1 GEFKDSKGL
10 VTSDSKAAKTPGHC
24 SQWAR
29 PSGPAERPLDP
40 PLREGC
46 AIASG
51 RSSLKTTKSI
61 VSLDKIY
68 KKMNTQAQQEHTV

>member
-1 GEFKDSKGL
+1 MNTFLFAEQKSIRARRFCCSDKLLSTYTNKGKSQGEFKDSKGL

-40 PLREGC
+40 PL
-46 AIASG
+46 
-51 RSSLKTTKSI
+51 
-61 VSLDKIY
+61 
-68 KKMNTQAQQEHTV
+68 